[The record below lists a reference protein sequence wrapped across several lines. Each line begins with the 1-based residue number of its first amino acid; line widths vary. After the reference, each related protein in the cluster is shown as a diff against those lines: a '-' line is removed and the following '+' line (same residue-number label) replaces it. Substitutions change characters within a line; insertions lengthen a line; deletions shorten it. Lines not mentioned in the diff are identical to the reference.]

1 MELVKD
7 NKKFWKKISPL
18 FSKKVKSKEKVTL
31 VENDEIISS
40 DIEVAKNFR
49 NNFSSIVNN
58 LNIQRDETH
67 LSKTTQDNP
76 VLACIENVS
85 KHSSIVSI
93 KKRMETTSNK
103 FSFKYEKRK
112 KFLTEI
118 QNLNSR
124 KASQQM
130 IYP

>member
-40 DIEVAKNFR
+40 DIEVAKNFQ

-58 LNIQRDETH
+58 LNIQWDETH

-76 VLACIENVS
+76 VLAALKTS
-85 KHSSIVSI
+85 PSIPV
-93 KKRMETTSNK
+93 
-103 FSFKYEKRK
+103 
-112 KFLTEI
+112 
-118 QNLNSR
+118 
-124 KASQQM
+124 
-130 IYP
+130 

>member
-1 MELVKD
+1 MEFVKD

-18 FSKKVKSKEKVTL
+18 FSKKIKSKEKITV
-31 VENDEIISS
+31 VENDKIISS
-40 DIEVAKNFR
+40 DIEVAKNFQ
-49 NNFSSIVNN
+49 NFFSSIVNN

-76 VLACIENVS
+76 VLAYIENFS

>member
-40 DIEVAKNFR
+40 DIEVAKNFH

-58 LNIQRDETH
+58 LNIQ
-67 LSKTTQDNP
+67 
-76 VLACIENVS
+76 
-85 KHSSIVSI
+85 
-93 KKRMETTSNK
+93 
-103 FSFKYEKRK
+103 
-112 KFLTEI
+112 
-118 QNLNSR
+118 
-124 KASQQM
+124 
-130 IYP
+130 